1 MKVLVVFVA
10 VFLIAFM
17 VVRWLFPGG
26 ILFYQGMGLA
36 VTAAALF
43 AVLFRD
49 APGVGRDAVLLF
61 LLLYVFVFTIPTT
74 VDRAYSVRMLL
85 RIDAS
90 PRGLSRDEIGQMYV
104 DGFLAEGG
112 VDKRISE
119 QVATGSI
126 ADHDGRLEITRL
138 GAALALSFRA
148 AQRLFAADQNR

>member
-10 VFLIAFM
+10 VFLLAFI

-26 ILFYQGMGLA
+26 ILFYQGVGLA
-36 VTAAALF
+36 VVAAALF
-43 AVLFRD
+43 AAVSWD
-49 APGVGRDAVLLF
+49 APGVGRDALLLF
-61 LLLYVFVFTIPTT
+61 LLLYAFVFTVPTT
-74 VDRAYSVRMLL
+74 VERAYSVRMLL

-90 PRGLSRDEIGQMYV
+90 PRGLTRDEIGRMYV

-112 VDKRISE
+112 VDKRVSE

-126 ADHDGRLEITRL
+126 ADHDGRLRVTPF
-138 GAALALSFRA
+138 GAALARAFRA